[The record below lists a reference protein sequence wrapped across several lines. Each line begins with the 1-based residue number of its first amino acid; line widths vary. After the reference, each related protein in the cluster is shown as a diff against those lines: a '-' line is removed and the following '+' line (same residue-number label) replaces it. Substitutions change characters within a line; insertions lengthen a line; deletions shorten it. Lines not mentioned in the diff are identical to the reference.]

1 MANRETV
8 KVPTQTI
15 DIITQYAAEG
25 KPVRW
30 ISKQVNL
37 SRFIVSRVIADNPA
51 KIEDNRAGIKSKL
64 YRIINL
70 CLDNVGEAEIQKAGL
85 TQKMITAGVAIDKIA
100 KLEEGP
106 QAPTN
111 IIEQVNIIQT
121 EKAKYVQLLE
131 SIKETIDV

>member
-1 MANRETV
+1 
-8 KVPTQTI
+8 
-15 DIITQYAAEG
+15 
-25 KPVRW
+25 
-30 ISKQVNL
+30 
-37 SRFIVSRVIADNPA
+37 
-51 KIEDNRAGIKSKL
+51 
-64 YRIINL
+64 
-70 CLDNVGEAEIQKAGL
+70 
-85 TQKMITAGVAIDKIA
+85 MITAGVAIDKIA